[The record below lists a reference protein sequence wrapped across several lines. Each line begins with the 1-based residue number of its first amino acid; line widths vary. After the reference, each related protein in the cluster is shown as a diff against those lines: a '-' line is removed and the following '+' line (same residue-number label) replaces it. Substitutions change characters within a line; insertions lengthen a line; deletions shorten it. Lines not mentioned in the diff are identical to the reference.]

1 MAKKAQKDVQSNTDA
16 EEKIIIKA
24 VGEINQMIG
33 DSYFSTAIKVGDYIL
48 KIFFDNDPKKVKS
61 KDPNKIISFKKLCQ
75 RSELKVHPKHL
86 NQMVVIAVQER
97 ILLNGIQKKIKPIA
111 GIEKDKLD
119 KLNYSIKVELLK
131 VVSDNKKIQFANHF
145 IDNNFTVMDARNYI
159 KSKLG
164 IQTTLDIVPFNK
176 SWIDQFSEII
186 KWSEN
191 DSIDGDFNK
200 LSNRQIA
207 TIKKQITG
215 YSDIINKISD
225 IKNNFDKKIKSV
237 QTKLQEREAELNKQ
251 PGATNNTDSNNGEK

>member
-1 MAKKAQKDVQSNTDA
+1 MAKKAQKDIQLNEDT
-16 EEKIIIKA
+16 EETKINNA
-24 VGEINQMIG
+24 VNEINQMIG
-33 DSYFSTAIKVGDYIL
+33 DSYFSTAIKVGDYIFNY
-48 KIFFDNDPKKVKS
+48 FFDNDPKKVKS
-61 KDPNKIISFKKLCQ
+61 KDPNKRNSFNKLCQ

-86 NQMVVIAVQER
+86 YQMVVIAVQEKL
-97 ILLNGIQKKIKPIA
+97 LLNGIIKTNKSIA

-131 VVSDNKKIQFANHF
+131 VASEKNKLKYANHF
-145 IDNNFTVMDARNYI
+145 IDNNFTVMQAREYI

-186 KWSEN
+186 KWSES
-191 DSIDGDFNK
+191 DGIDGDFSK

-215 YSDIINKISD
+215 YSDIIKNISD
-225 IKNNFDKKIKSV
+225 IKEKFDNKITSV

-251 PGATNNTDSNNGEK
+251 NGTTNNTDSNNGDK